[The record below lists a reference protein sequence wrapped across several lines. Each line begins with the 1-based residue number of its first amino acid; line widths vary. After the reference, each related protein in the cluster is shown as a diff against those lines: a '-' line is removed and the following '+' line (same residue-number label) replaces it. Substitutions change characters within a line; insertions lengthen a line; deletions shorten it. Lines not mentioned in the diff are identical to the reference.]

1 VPFREAIARSVAGIM
16 VAHVLV
22 PAFDEQEPASLS
34 PAVVHEQLRARLGFD
49 NLILTDDLSMKGCAG
64 RHAVPEATVLAVAAG
79 HDAAL
84 LCEPDHDAQAAALE
98 ALVHAYES
106 GALPFA
112 QVEASVAR
120 HARLKA
126 TYVEPRMRTGRPSA
140 AWRTV
145 VGCEAHQA
153 LSAEIRLYA

>member
-1 VPFREAIARSVAGIM
+1 
-16 VAHVLV
+16 
-22 PAFDEQEPASLS
+22 
-34 PAVVHEQLRARLGFD
+34 
-49 NLILTDDLSMKGCAG
+49 LSMKGCAG
-64 RHAVPEATVLAVAAG
+64 RHDPPSATVLAIAAG

-112 QVEASVAR
+112 QIEASVAR

-126 TYVEPRMRTGRPSA
+126 TYVAPRMRNTRASA
-140 AWRTV
+140 AWRSV

-153 LSAEIRLYA
+153 LSAEIRRYA